1 MKLLKY
7 LLITCTTVIMIT
19 ACQKELSFDVDGNA
33 RGTLKSDASGDCLPS
48 TVNGIY
54 KADSV
59 LNNTN
64 FIDVQVDI
72 SNPGT
77 YSISSDTINGYS
89 FSGTGT
95 LGLNGLNTVRLYA
108 AGKPILAGTNS
119 FTISFDNS
127 TCVVDVTVISA
138 STGAAVFTL
147 EGAPGTCSGAIV
159 NGTYTAGTSLAIDNT
174 VTITVNVSV
183 PGTYLLNTVAGN
195 GMLFSSTGVFPTA
208 GIQSVTLNGT
218 GMPLNDGTINLTAI
232 NGTSTCTFS
241 ITVLPSGGPTPAVF
255 TLTGD
260 PGTCSGAIA
269 NGTYTAGVGMTG
281 SNSINLN
288 VNVITTGTYSVIST
302 DTNNGLSFSIASGTF
317 VTTGPQVVT
326 LIPAGIPFTAGTFN
340 YTATAGTSVC
350 TFSVTVLAATNQ
362 DYVPETSFSNWTDKL
377 VGGNPGDTSYVQV
390 SPNDIIVGG
399 TSYRIF
405 EVKENGI
412 AVDSFLHRKNGGL
425 YFQLFDNAYGFDN
438 PFNAAGLLL
447 DSSQAVNSTWA
458 ITLGSNTISNVPA
471 TGKINCKIIEKGATA
486 TIAGNSYTD
495 IIKVTYT
502 YIYNAGAGDT
512 SYALEEIWYAKG
524 KGVVY
529 YKYND
534 QPVTTTE
541 VYETTRLQVF

>member
-7 LLITCTTVIMIT
+7 LLITCTSVIMIT

-174 VTITVNVSV
+174 VTITVNVSI

-208 GIQSVTLNGT
+208 GVQSVTLNGT

-255 TLTGD
+255 TLTGA

-269 NGTYTAGVGMTG
+269 NGT
-281 SNSINLN
+281 
-288 VNVITTGTYSVIST
+288 
-302 DTNNGLSFSIASGTF
+302 
-317 VTTGPQVVT
+317 
-326 LIPAGIPFTAGTFN
+326 
-340 YTATAGTSVC
+340 
-350 TFSVTVLAATNQ
+350 
-362 DYVPETSFSNWTDKL
+362 
-377 VGGNPGDTSYVQV
+377 
-390 SPNDIIVGG
+390 
-399 TSYRIF
+399 
-405 EVKENGI
+405 
-412 AVDSFLHRKNGGL
+412 
-425 YFQLFDNAYGFDN
+425 
-438 PFNAAGLLL
+438 
-447 DSSQAVNSTWA
+447 
-458 ITLGSNTISNVPA
+458 
-471 TGKINCKIIEKGATA
+471 
-486 TIAGNSYTD
+486 
-495 IIKVTYT
+495 
-502 YIYNAGAGDT
+502 
-512 SYALEEIWYAKG
+512 
-524 KGVVY
+524 
-529 YKYND
+529 
-534 QPVTTTE
+534 
-541 VYETTRLQVF
+541 